1 MNTKAMFYPSVR
13 MGKAL
18 RESKDEGTSR
28 IEITYTALNA
38 ESEAEF
44 FHPLFGRKAETDLNL
59 AQAALDQVPV
69 LCWRL
74 PMIEMFNKFN
84 EVARGHQL
92 LIVQPSIA
100 ALIFA
105 ANSKPGCFTGF
116 YKVAQPGR
124 VFKYQDFLAA
134 AALPGPQSIINCVIQ
149 QYGSAGPAK
158 FVVVE
163 KETALSTIPGLVY
176 QLEAIAN
183 LPKPAAWDR
192 S

>member
-1 MNTKAMFYPSVR
+1 MNTKAMFYPTVR

-28 IEITYTALNA
+28 IEISYTASNA
-38 ESEAEF
+38 EAESEF

-59 AQAALDQVPV
+59 AQAALDQIPD

-74 PMIEMFNKFN
+74 PMIEMFNKFA

-105 ANSKPGCFTGF
+105 ANSKSGCYTGF
-116 YKVAQPGR
+116 YKV
-124 VFKYQDFLAA
+124 
-134 AALPGPQSIINCVIQ
+134 S
-149 QYGSAGPAK
+149 
-158 FVVVE
+158 
-163 KETALSTIPGLVY
+163 
-176 QLEAIAN
+176 
-183 LPKPAAWDR
+183 
-192 S
+192 